1 MRSTMRCAA
10 VCVCLMLPA
19 CASEMD
25 HFYTL
30 STLPDGHRSAAA
42 TPGMHVLL
50 QVSVPPLVDR
60 AEMVINTSNNTISIL
75 DHDRWAEVLSD
86 QVEQTLARDIER
98 RRDDVLVGDRG
109 FDQSATHPVTIKVDI
124 VRMWA
129 QRSGHVNI
137 EAHWRIVDTRA
148 GEDQIGSGII
158 DTPVDGDSSASI
170 AKAYSVAL
178 STLADQLVS
187 HLHES

>member
-19 CASEMD
+19 CASEKD

-75 DHDRWAEVLSD
+75 DHERWADVLSD

-109 FDQSATHPVTIKVDI
+109 FDQGARPVTIKVDI
-124 VRMWA
+124 VRMSA
-129 QRSGHVNI
+129 QRSGHVSI

-148 GEDQIGSGII
+148 GEDQIGSGSI
-158 DTPVDGDSSASI
+158 DTPVDGESSASI

-187 HLHES
+187 HLH